1 MQPKSRFKYDFQI
14 RNIKNQIY
22 TQNQI
27 TNQNSSNLKTCNK
40 KKKIKSK
47 WTKPKK
53 NILVNLI

>member
-1 MQPKSRFKYDFQI
+1 MNLKLKSSMQPKSRFKYDFQI

-47 WTKPKK
+47 
-53 NILVNLI
+53 